1 MREEE
6 KEEKMKVEVAD
17 LAYKKI
23 VYHLI
28 RYPTSKV
35 TGTCEY
41 IQGCWSARMS
51 KKLKMPF
58 LCFTHL

>member
-6 KEEKMKVEVAD
+6 KKEKAKVEVAD

-28 RYPTSKV
+28 SYPPSKV
-35 TGTCEY
+35 TGNY
-41 IQGCWSARMS
+41 
-51 KKLKMPF
+51 
-58 LCFTHL
+58 

>member
-6 KEEKMKVEVAD
+6 KEEKAKVEVAD

-35 TGTCEY
+35 TGTCEF

-51 KKLKMPF
+51 KKWKMHT